1 MFYNDIK
8 IGATIEVATG
18 WGLGKVVHGVVVG
31 KEKIDDEEHYVVDY
45 HVEGSE
51 NDNWAYDYQI
61 KNVIKDNK

>member
-18 WGLGKVVHGVVVG
+18 WGLGKVVQGVVVG

-61 KNVIKDNK
+61 KNVIK